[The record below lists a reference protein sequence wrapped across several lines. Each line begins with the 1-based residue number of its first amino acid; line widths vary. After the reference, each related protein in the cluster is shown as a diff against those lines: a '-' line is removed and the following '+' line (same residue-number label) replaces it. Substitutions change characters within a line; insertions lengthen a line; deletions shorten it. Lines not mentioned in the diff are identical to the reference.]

1 MVPYPINYE
10 VLLQLINV
18 FFLTGLT
25 LLVHPLIRLIGYEI
39 NKYSVFFIMLPL
51 SWNYIIIN
59 GYIDG
64 AGLYYPYDIPSLT
77 FFAAG
82 IILFLKN
89 RWLYFYPFYSC
100 MPKSGI
106 SLFHY
111 LGGIPPDPANR
122 GIKIC

>member
-1 MVPYPINYE
+1 
-10 VLLQLINV
+10 
-18 FFLTGLT
+18 
-25 LLVHPLIRLIGYEI
+25 
-39 NKYSVFFIMLPL
+39 MLPL

-89 RWLYFYPFYSC
+89 RWLFFYPFSF
-100 MPKSGI
+100 S
-106 SLFHY
+106 
-111 LGGIPPDPANR
+111 DV
-122 GIKIC
+122 